1 MVLMKKLSLY
11 VFLGLF
17 VFNSAYA
24 EVYYCTDGGLT
35 GFNSKNGVYS
45 ENSSYYK
52 PERFTANIDF
62 EKLQFSTKGIMG
74 FVKVESNGETIF
86 SAKCEMNSFKDHMTC
101 INKTHLFSI
110 RKNNLEYVR
119 SLNHGG
125 GDSIYIGF
133 GRCEKF

>member
-1 MVLMKKLSLY
+1 MKKLLGII
-11 VFLGLF
+11 VLGLF
-17 VFNSAYA
+17 IFNSVYA
-24 EVYYCTDGGLT
+24 EVYYCTDGELT

-45 ENSSYYK
+45 KNSGYYK
-52 PERFTANIDF
+52 PKRFTANIDF

-74 FVKVESNGETIF
+74 FVKAESNSSGETIF
-86 SAKCEMNSFKDHMTC
+86 SAKCEMNHSKDHMTC
-101 INKTHLFSI
+101 VNKTHLFSI

-119 SLNHGG
+119 SLNFGG

>member
-1 MVLMKKLSLY
+1 MKKLSLY

-52 PERFTANIDF
+52 PIRFTANIDF
-62 EKLQFSTKGIMG
+62 EKLQK
-74 FVKVESNGETIF
+74 K
-86 SAKCEMNSFKDHMTC
+86 AK
-101 INKTHLFSI
+101 
-110 RKNNLEYVR
+110 
-119 SLNHGG
+119 
-125 GDSIYIGF
+125 
-133 GRCEKF
+133 

>member
-1 MVLMKKLSLY
+1 MKKLSLY
-11 VFLGLF
+11 IFLGLF

-24 EVYYCTDGGLT
+24 EVYYCTDGALT

-62 EKLQFSTKGIMG
+62 EKLQFTAKGIIG
-74 FVKVESNGETIF
+74 FFKVESNGKTIF